1 MRSGGPDSTMMP
13 SSRKQTVTVTGESGD
28 GYPAGT
34 VAVYSSST
42 LLCSSSLGIGSGD
55 VATGG
60 CVLSAT
66 ELAAGSY
73 SDLFA
78 SFTPAALSSSN
89 SSYTYIGSNS
99 AAAKKLTAVA
109 LSLTSPTIYGEE
121 GSATVKVTVS
131 ATGTTPAG
139 TVTVE
144 ADGTT
149 MCAVA
154 LGANGSGT
162 CAPSASKLAPGTYFV
177 VALYAPATSNFVAS
191 LSLPVTF
198 TVKRAGTSIVPSLV
212 ATLKSNSESLQF
224 GGTLTSSVTGLPVA
238 GRALLFTLNSHGAPS
253 CSAVTNASGRAACSM
268 TVSSNVFKSATTYS
282 ASFGGDADYL
292 ASTLTAKTS

>member
-1 MRSGGPDSTMMP
+1 MP
-13 SSRKQTVTVTGESGD
+13 SSTVTVTGESGD

-89 SSYTYIGSNS
+89 SSYTYTGSNS
-99 AAAKKLTAVA
+99 AAAKKLVITPAPTAVA